1 MAEVVGVG
9 GVDGGGGRGG
19 RERQRAAAE
28 AAPVGER
35 CFEGRVE
42 VVVEEAEPGFVLA
55 ARYLGQS

>member
-19 RERQRAAAE
+19 GECQRAAAE

-35 CFEGRVE
+35 GFEGRVK
-42 VVVEEAEPGFVLA
+42 VVVEKAEPGFVFA